1 MTTRTK
7 SPTASAS
14 PEVAPR
20 PEIVVCIPAFNEA
33 KTIGSVVLKSKAY
46 ANHVLVCDD
55 GSTDETS
62 LEGTRNGAMVVRH
75 KTNLG
80 KGAALKTLM
89 EEASKFRPDVVVTI
103 DGDDQHDPSDIPRLV
118 RPVLDGD
125 ADIVVGCRFNGN
137 NRIPFYRKVGNFILT
152 VMTNWKAGTSIR
164 DTQSGFRSYSSRI
177 IPRIPIEE
185 NGMGVDSQILVQ
197 AARQGFRIE
206 EQNVSVSYQ
215 GDTSTFNPVSHI
227 LRVTWSL
234 LRGNYR
240 GIRRTLSVPW
250 ILASASLFLA
260 LLILTFP
267 HIPFSWLGLAISS
280 LTLGTGSLALV
291 LGSSAR
297 LVRWIKRTK

>member
-7 SPTASAS
+7 SPTANAS
-14 PEVAPR
+14 PEIAPR

-89 EEASKFRPDVVVTI
+89 EEASKLRPDVVVTI

-137 NRIPFYRKVGNFILT
+137 NRIPFYRKVGNFVLT

-177 IPRIPIEE
+177 IPRIPIDE

-206 EQNVSVSYQ
+206 ERNVSVSYQ
-215 GDTSTFNPVSHI
+215 GDTSTFNPLSHI

-234 LRGNYR
+234 ARGNYQGLR
-240 GIRRTLSVPW
+240 KVPSAFW
-250 ILASASLFLA
+250 IIVSASLVLA
-260 LLILTFP
+260 LLGLTVALV
-267 HIPFSWLGLAISS
+267 PFSWMGLTIST
-280 LTLGTGSLALV
+280 LTVGVGSLAIV
-291 LGSSAR
+291 LGPSAR
-297 LVRWIKRTK
+297 LIRWIRRVK